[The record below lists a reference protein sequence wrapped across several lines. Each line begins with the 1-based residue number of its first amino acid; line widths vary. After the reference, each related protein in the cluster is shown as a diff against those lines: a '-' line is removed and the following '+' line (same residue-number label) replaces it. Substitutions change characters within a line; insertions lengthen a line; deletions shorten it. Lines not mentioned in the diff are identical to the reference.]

1 MSCDRSS
8 GLTALHDPRRIRGYS
23 VLPMQP
29 PPYGPPPPPLPPAYP
44 PGVSPYGAAVGVW
57 GGPTTSQER
66 TWGLLGHLA
75 SLFMSI
81 VGPLVVYVLKK
92 DESKFV
98 AFHALQQ
105 LIFDAILLPVILI
118 IAVVTCGFGAVLV
131 FVPLVFQ
138 IIAALRANDG
148 EYYELPVAGAIARK
162 SVYGA

>member
-1 MSCDRSS
+1 MVTMLGIHGGSLGMAVVSTFVPASRYCV
-8 GLTALHDPRRIRGYS
+8 
-23 VLPMQP
+23 VL
-29 PPYGPPPPPLPPAYP
+29 
-44 PGVSPYGAAVGVW
+44 
-57 GGPTTSQER
+57 
-66 TWGLLGHLA
+66 
-75 SLFMSI
+75 I